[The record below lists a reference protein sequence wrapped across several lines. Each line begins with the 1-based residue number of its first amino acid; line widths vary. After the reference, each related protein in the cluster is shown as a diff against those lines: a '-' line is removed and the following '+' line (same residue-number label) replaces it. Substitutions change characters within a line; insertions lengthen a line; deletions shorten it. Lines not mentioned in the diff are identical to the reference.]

1 MARRFAL
8 VEAAVSCGSPTRGS
22 EGAFDALIQAGLPG
36 LLGLPIGIVLMIGA
50 LFVIRSNHPSV
61 S

>member
-1 MARRFAL
+1 MCPPNLPYAITC
-8 VEAAVSCGSPTRGS
+8 AAVSGVTYLIAGILVSM
-22 EGAFDALIQAGLPG
+22 GAPG